1 VNRIGRGEI
10 ASKLMENIL
19 IYKVLVNNLKNLL
32 YQSAIRKIN
41 KIKEVKIV
49 QIRKIVFNLTKV
61 IIINNKTYSKN

>member
-1 VNRIGRGEI
+1 
-10 ASKLMENIL
+10 MENIL